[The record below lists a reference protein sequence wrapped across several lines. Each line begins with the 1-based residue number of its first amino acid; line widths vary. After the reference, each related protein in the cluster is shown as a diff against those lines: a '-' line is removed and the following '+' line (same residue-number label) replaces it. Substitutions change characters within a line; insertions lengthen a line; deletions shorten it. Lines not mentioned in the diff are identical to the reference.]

1 MATSIG
7 HAFAGY
13 AIGALAGPPTT
24 GRRFRIACAAVAA
37 MPDLDVMFR
46 LLPRST
52 YAALGGHR
60 GITHSLAFAVIAAA
74 AIAWLPFPLAKQ
86 HRVRT
91 WLALAC
97 AIVSHP
103 LLDMLTSY
111 GHGVALFA
119 PFSWRFVSFPWH
131 PIDPDTAARAAGSA
145 WSQLAL
151 AFGNEMLWVWL
162 PALAL
167 VVVVGMV
174 RRTGGAASD
183 RPAAIP

>member
-7 HAFAGY
+7 HALAGY
-13 AIGALAGPPTT
+13 ALGATAGPTT
-24 GRRFRIACAAVAA
+24 AGRRFRIACAAAAA
-37 MPDLDVMFR
+37 MPDLDVMLR
-46 LLPRST
+46 LLGKST
-52 YAALGGHR
+52 YTALGGHR
-60 GITHSLAFAVIAAA
+60 GITHSIFFAVVVAAGVA
-74 AIAWLPFPLAKQ
+74 ALPFPLARR
-86 HRVRT
+86 HPVRT
-91 WLALAC
+91 WLAFAC

-119 PFSWRFVSFPWH
+119 PFSWRLVSFPWH

-162 PALAL
+162 PALLL
-167 VVVVGMV
+167 VVVVGRL
-174 RRTGGAASD
+174 RRSTRQTSD
-183 RPAAIP
+183 QTMA